1 MGVGISDDPRP
12 FHNFH
17 PSRQTTLQRADSIFD
32 CLLWDAHQ
40 DSHCRLPV
48 TEATFKAKGRVKSHG
63 LPFLLLFLSN
73 GVFKLLSLAI
83 IITCLRK
90 IALVLFFVVAIGFH
104 GLNVLRRRASCCH
117 KHLAGEEF
125 GEYHHTTLQV
135 KGDSRATK
143 RQKMKSCLL
152 HNIIWGIFYVI
163 ILTNLVTA
171 ANSNLDSLNYTVTDF
186 SNNDTEQYQSMSRV
200 QSARISKRP
209 GLIENLPLLNGLFI
223 GILSSL
229 ATNAVL

>member
-1 MGVGISDDPRP
+1 M
-12 FHNFH
+12 
-17 PSRQTTLQRADSIFD
+17 
-32 CLLWDAHQ
+32 
-40 DSHCRLPV
+40 
-48 TEATFKAKGRVKSHG
+48 
-63 LPFLLLFLSN
+63 
-73 GVFKLLSLAI
+73 
-83 IITCLRK
+83 
-90 IALVLFFVVAIGFH
+90 
-104 GLNVLRRRASCCH
+104 
-117 KHLAGEEF
+117 
-125 GEYHHTTLQV
+125 

-143 RQKMKSCLL
+143 RQKMKSCLF

-223 GILSSL
+223 GILSSM
-229 ATNAVL
+229 ATNAVLFYFQMWRPMVEEEEVEQRKSVEEVDIVEIV